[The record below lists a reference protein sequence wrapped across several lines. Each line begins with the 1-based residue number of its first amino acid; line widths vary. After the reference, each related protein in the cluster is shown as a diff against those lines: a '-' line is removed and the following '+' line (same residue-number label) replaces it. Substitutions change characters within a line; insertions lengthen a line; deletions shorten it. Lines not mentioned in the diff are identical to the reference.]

1 MKKGRKKLCTVT
13 TKIVGVPDART
24 MTIHFSTKDRLKAIA
39 FASGVFQALAQGKGV
54 DITFSL
60 QKPLHQKMLKIS
72 VTAPK

>member
-1 MKKGRKKLCTVT
+1 MKKARKRLCTVT
-13 TKIVGVPDART
+13 TKIVGVPDAKT
-24 MTIHFSTKDRLKAIA
+24 MTIHFSAKDRLKAIK

-60 QKPLHQKMLKIS
+60 QIPLKKMVKIS